1 MLINDDPDPFLD
13 IMIKNLFELYLHKDI
28 RFDARTKF
36 DSLETI
42 LTNTH
47 LSKETKDRFFLEF
60 HQSQNLFWKLTK
72 FIRRWKNRAKKY
84 RCYTI

>member
-1 MLINDDPDPFLD
+1 MLNYDHTDPFLD
-13 IMIKNLFELYLHKDI
+13 IMVQNLFELYSHKDI

-42 LTNTH
+42 LNNKH
-47 LSKETKDRFFLEF
+47 LSKETKDRFFSEF

-72 FIRRWKNRAKKY
+72 FICRCKNRTKDH
-84 RCYTI
+84 RCYTV